1 MRRNVR
7 DFCFEPQPLGREQNA
22 GSIKGLI
29 PSAVLMLDLARV
41 GRDAM
46 ELGQQDQSG
55 QCQIY
60 AWMVVFIRG
69 LVIDQD
75 KRAASM
81 SHCGFPKILKKRYPY
96 ALWLIGYQSESCR
109 HCIAFT
115 SDTLN
120 DVLRVLS

>member
-1 MRRNVR
+1 MAQQRRLRVR
-7 DFCFEPQPLGREQNA
+7 QRSQGPADRLFDHA
-22 GSIKGLI
+22 
-29 PSAVLMLDLARV
+29 
-41 GRDAM
+41 
-46 ELGQQDQSG
+46 G